1 MIKYLVTCQ
10 FFIFTFSERRYIDIR
25 RTHIRASLRRRI
37 YTANGKQFDLVF
49 VFFHTFVGLHIS
61 MHYGTVSARHL
72 WKCANKHVFLRLLFV
87 GLYSSVHLWDC
98 PCIYGTVNNC
108 NVLDFT
114 KVLIVPLYLTLHL
127 WDCTCPCIMGLLVPE
142 NCRNLLISMC
152 VFGAVFVRTFVGL
165 CTSVQ
170 SVHVFMGLLIIVY
183 L

>member
-61 MHYGTVSARHL
+61 MHYGTVS
-72 WKCANKHVFLRLLFV
+72 
-87 GLYSSVHLWDC
+87 
-98 PCIYGTVNNC
+98 C